1 MTAKQQE
8 LLSAFVDGELN
19 QQELD
24 ELLSLMDSDENART
38 DFLSYQFSSDV
49 IRGYT
54 SRSEPIDLSNRISAA
69 LESEPAH
76 QPAKAAGEKA
86 RVLIL
91 PDWFWKQTAGLAAAA
106 SIGALAVVGVIDQ
119 PQNSVT
125 PELAQAQP
133 QPQVIQQQPNVA
145 ASNRWTVG
153 EREVEDR
160 LNNYL
165 VDHNEYAGASGLFS
179 YARVV
184 SYGEE

>member
-8 LLSAFVDGELN
+8 LLSAYVDGELN
-19 QQELD
+19 EQELD
-24 ELLSLMDSDENART
+24 ELLALMNTDDARA
-38 DFLSYQFSSDV
+38 DYMRYQFSSDV
-49 IRGYT
+49 MHGY
-54 SRSEPIDLSNRISAA
+54 SNYAKPVDLTQRLSAV
-69 LESEPAH
+69 L
-76 QPAKAAGEKA
+76 AGEAAHSVETNESPKA
-86 RVLIL
+86 KVLAL

-106 SIGALAVVGVIDQ
+106 SIGALAVVGVMNQ
-119 PQNSVT
+119 PQTALTPQLAEAESV
-125 PELAQAQP
+125 QP
-133 QPQVIQQQPNVA
+133 LETTVA

-153 EREVEDR
+153 EQEVEDR

>member
-19 QQELD
+19 EKELD
-24 ELLSLMDSDENART
+24 QLLALMDSDDNARA
-38 DFLSYQFSSDV
+38 DYLRYQFSSDV

-54 SRSEPIDLSNRISAA
+54 NRSRPVDLTSRISTA
-69 LESEPAH
+69 LKEEPAH
-76 QPAKAAGEKA
+76 QQAEPGKQKN
-86 RVLIL
+86 RVLTL
-91 PDWFWKQTAGLAAAA
+91 PNWFWKQTAGLAAAA
-106 SIGALAVVGVIDQ
+106 SIGALAVVGVMNQ
-119 PQNSVT
+119 PQNTVT
-125 PELAQAQP
+125 PELVQAEP
-133 QPQVIQQQPNVA
+133 VQQQTAVA

-153 EREVEDR
+153 EQEVEDR

>member
-24 ELLSLMDSDENART
+24 ELLALMSSDDDARA
-38 DFLSYQFSSDV
+38 DYLRYQFSSDV

-54 SRSEPIDLSNRISAA
+54 SRSQPVDLTASINAA
-69 LESEPAH
+69 LEAEPAYQA
-76 QPAKAAGEKA
+76 QPETPKS
-86 RVLIL
+86 RVLRL

-106 SIGALAVVGVIDQ
+106 SIGALAVVGTMNQ
-119 PQNSVT
+119 PQPTMT
-125 PELAQAQP
+125 PELAQADAS
-133 QPQVIQQQPNVA
+133 QVETA
-145 ASNRWTVG
+145 AVPSSNRWTVG
-153 EREVEDR
+153 EQEVEDR